1 MNFDRLKAFFL
12 KGFPYFVGVLLLER
26 IYTPNDA
33 STGDYNRYITV
44 ILVLLLTLYNIT
56 VKTKFTRRSLV
67 FLGIVLL
74 GIVISQLALQGELKE
89 SFRYI
94 SLLLIAFLAG
104 QADLPDLQNFCRVMV
119 IISLLFTLP
128 HDNYNELNRA
138 TGYLLTSPTLFSY
151 SVLIALTCLIF
162 KPQKS
167 LDYIL
172 ILIGFWVII
181 QTGTRSTFLAAL
193 VFVLISWVQKFT
205 RNTCVK
211 TWLDKMFQSK
221 LFVIALLIGGFVF
234 ISGIFF
240 VIKGIWEGTL
250 LGRKGGVGSSLT
262 RLKFIFSGI
271 EYLNSHPIYYLVG
284 SGAGASFN
292 LITNIAGRRVP
303 IHFDL
308 LAVLIDYGVPGL
320 LAMILLPLF
329 LSKKWSWQGWVLLF
343 LGSIHNLIL
352 FPVGLALVVMLSKQL
367 KTKEEVVTNYTLV
380 KQIVENRAK
389 ISPRTTSQI
398 HQGE

>member
-1 MNFDRLKAFFL
+1 
-12 KGFPYFVGVLLLER
+12 
-26 IYTPNDA
+26 T
-33 STGDYNRYITV
+33 
-44 ILVLLLTLYNIT
+44 
-56 VKTKFTRRSLV
+56 
-67 FLGIVLL
+67 
-74 GIVISQLALQGELKE
+74 
-89 SFRYI
+89 
-94 SLLLIAFLAG
+94 
-104 QADLPDLQNFCRVMV
+104 
-119 IISLLFTLP
+119 
-128 HDNYNELNRA
+128 YNELNRA